1 MIPDSVLGG
10 QGPTL
15 NGAAHLVV
23 SSAAPA
29 VVEPGRVD
37 LLRVLSGL
45 RHLAGSTEP
54 GRVFA
59 ELAAVCVPALCDDM
73 IVDIEEDGGHRY
85 RIRRPGGSPAA
96 GVLAGGAARPAGGT
110 TGDLG
115 AEPGEREVQLT
126 GRSVSVRVGS
136 LPGGGPQYTARLV
149 CSWHTGYT
157 PSDADAAL
165 VGVLADHATAVVHRE
180 RTTARLAD
188 TGAAHQVGYA
198 LGDAQRVA
206 AATGILMALHHLN
219 PAQARQLLVR
229 AGDRTHRSLLDVA
242 DTVLHTGGL
251 PAHRTNQADT
261 DSPPDTPAGR
271 GTSTGPLVP

>member
-10 QGPTL
+10 QGPPL
-15 NGAAHLVV
+15 NGAAHLVR
-23 SSAAPA
+23 SSAASA
-29 VVEPGRVD
+29 VVAPGRVD
-37 LLRVLSGL
+37 LWRVLTGL
-45 RHLAGSTEP
+45 RHLTGSTEP

-59 ELAAVCVPALCDDM
+59 ELAAVCVPALFDDM
-73 IVDIEEDGGHRY
+73 KVDIEEDGGHRY
-85 RIRRPGGSPAA
+85 RIRRPGSALA
-96 GVLAGGAARPAGGT
+96 TGVIAGGAAQPRPAAAT

-115 AEPGEREVQLT
+115 AEPGGREVQPP

-136 LPGGGPQYTARLV
+136 LPGGGPEYTARLV

-188 TGAAHQVGYA
+188 TGAAHQVGAA

-219 PAQARQLLVR
+219 PAQARQLLAR
-229 AGDRTHRSLLDVA
+229 AGDRTHRSLIEVA

-251 PAHRTNQADT
+251 PAHPTIEAGT
-261 DSPPDTPAGR
+261 DRPPDTAQHPR
-271 GTSTGPLVP
+271 PPT

>member
-1 MIPDSVLGG
+1 MAVQHGPPEGQPGTSV
-10 QGPTL
+10 Q
-15 NGAAHLVV
+15 N
-23 SSAAPA
+23 
-29 VVEPGRVD
+29 R
-37 LLRVLSGL
+37 
-45 RHLAGSTEP
+45 
-54 GRVFA
+54 
-59 ELAAVCVPALCDDM
+59 
-73 IVDIEEDGGHRY
+73 EDG
-85 RIRRPGGSPAA
+85 
-96 GVLAGGAARPAGGT
+96 T
-110 TGDLG
+110 
-115 AEPGEREVQLT
+115 VQPT

-136 LPGGGPQYTARLV
+136 LPGGGPEYTARLV
-149 CSWHTGYT
+149 CLAHRVH
-157 PSDADAAL
+157 PRDADAAL

-188 TGAAHQVGYA
+188 TGAAHQVGAA

-251 PAHRTNQADT
+251 PGHRTIQAGT

-271 GTSTGPLVP
+271 GTPTGPFAT

>member
-1 MIPDSVLGG
+1 L
-10 QGPTL
+10 
-15 NGAAHLVV
+15 
-23 SSAAPA
+23 SSATPA
-29 VVEPGRVD
+29 VVASGRVD
-37 LLRVLSGL
+37 LLRVLTGL

-59 ELAAVCVPALCDDM
+59 ELAAVCVPALCDDV

-85 RIRRPGGSPAA
+85 RIRRPGSSPATGVIA
-96 GVLAGGAARPAGGT
+96 GAAARPAEAAT
-110 TGDLG
+110 EDLS
-115 AEPGEREVQLT
+115 AEPEGREVRLT
-126 GRSVSVRVGS
+126 ARSVSVRVGS
-136 LPGGGPQYTARLV
+136 LPGGGPEYTARLV

-188 TGAAHQVGYA
+188 TGAAHQVGAA

-219 PAQARQLLVR
+219 PAQARQLLAR
-229 AGDRTHRSLLDVA
+229 AGDRTHRSLIEVA

-251 PAHRTNQADT
+251 PTHPTIQAGT
-261 DSPPDTPAGR
+261 DSPPDTAKHPR
-271 GTSTGPLVP
+271 PPT